1 MLLQRNTKVVII
13 LQSRNFIKCLT
24 TFPFNCLNVVSANI
38 LVFLGKLM
46 PLGGQLTLNSVNTLT
61 IKSFPWRPYKQIKIR
76 VLQCWIN
83 VGAMSEQINGI
94 SEYYCCAQLSWLI
107 WYYLIHQIAYYL
119 VPLIFIGFVPFFV
132 FNFIVC
138 ALTLLITH
146 HPIPQVPFECPSVLS
161 TSDVRVPECLNCLG
175 SRSFLVSQ
183 LVNQPVSQLVYNA
196 GSVSQYLL

>member
-1 MLLQRNTKVVII
+1 MLLQRNAKVVTI

-24 TFPFNCLNVVSANI
+24 TSPFNCLNVVSANI

-46 PLGGQLTLNSVNTLT
+46 PLCEQLTLNSVNTLT
-61 IKSFPWRPYKQIKIR
+61 IKSFAWRPYKQIKIR

-119 VPLIFIGFVPFFV
+119 VPLIFIGVAPFFV

-138 ALTLLITH
+138 AH
-146 HPIPQVPFECPSVLS
+146 HPIPQVPFECPSALS
-161 TSDVRVPECLNCLG
+161 ISDVRVPECLNCLG
-175 SRSFLVSQ
+175 SRIALVSQ
-183 LVNQPVSQLVYNA
+183 LVNQPASQLVYNA

>member
-1 MLLQRNTKVVII
+1 MLIYLVYAHVQFNFWPSFCLAVCRIIIFRQSGLFLQQFQQTQRHYHNVVTTLDDCLYQHHQFVGIEQTSKRDVVAMLLQRNTKVVTI

-46 PLGGQLTLNSVNTLT
+46 PLCEQLTLNSVNTLT
-61 IKSFPWRPYKQIKIR
+61 IKSFAWRPYKQIKIR

-107 WYYLIHQIAYYL
+107 
-119 VPLIFIGFVPFFV
+119 
-132 FNFIVC
+132 
-138 ALTLLITH
+138 
-146 HPIPQVPFECPSVLS
+146 
-161 TSDVRVPECLNCLG
+161 
-175 SRSFLVSQ
+175 
-183 LVNQPVSQLVYNA
+183 
-196 GSVSQYLL
+196 